1 MLHTETDDS
10 PCVLIHDDHD
20 PVRLQYN
27 RFAPEEIDAP
37 QAVLRVA
44 EKREPGGSAP
54 LWMVG
59 SVVACKNS
67 ADNVLV
73 DVNPERTRYRMDDA
87 LAAKTRI
94 ALLEADD
101 GCSKLRRWS
110 FWTSLRFQFLLS
122 EEFSVLSSNQRLVNR
137 RMVDGLMATAILR
150 KRPE

>member
-1 MLHTETDDS
+1 MGLRDIGNRFELLNFEDAKVGPPPMRPEDRISVRAQHLRSGVTS
-10 PCVLIHDDHD
+10 PCG
-20 PVRLQYN
+20 VRLQYN

-73 DVNPERTRYRMDDA
+73 DVNPERTRYRMEDA

-110 FWTSLRFQFLLS
+110 FWTWLRLT
-122 EEFSVLSSNQRLVNR
+122 EEWS
-137 RMVDGLMATAILR
+137 TA
-150 KRPE
+150 